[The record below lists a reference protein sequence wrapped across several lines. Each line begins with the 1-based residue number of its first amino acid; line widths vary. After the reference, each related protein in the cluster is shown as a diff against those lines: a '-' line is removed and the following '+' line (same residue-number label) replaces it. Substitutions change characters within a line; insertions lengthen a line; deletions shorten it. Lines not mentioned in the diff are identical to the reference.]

1 MKVLV
6 IQTRYGI
13 GDMLIFLPY
22 LKAISQKTGVKISIL
37 AKATSKANEL
47 FKDENFLDEVIK
59 LDSANDKILGFSK
72 LSKEIKS
79 KNFDKVFI
87 FNGSI
92 RYRLFALF
100 SGIKEIYQYP
110 FFISKDVIFQTAKV
124 FTENYVNKI
133 LSTQPELTLN
143 PKTIAEAKK
152 RFNLTRDVKNIVLGI
167 SASGPT
173 KRWNIENYINL
184 AIKLNKIQ
192 NCKFIIAASKED
204 QEIIDKIINSEIGK
218 NCFSLENLS
227 IKEILP
233 IIKNC
238 DLYIG
243 NDTSFMH
250 ISSALGIKSI
260 SIFVD
265 SPAYSYSGYSDNI
278 IAIVPIG
285 ETLES
290 TSHNT
295 LGKEKISFEEVFEK
309 AKKYL
314 IN

>member
-37 AKATSKANEL
+37 AKKTSKANEL
-47 FKDENFLDEVIK
+47 FKDENFLDEIIK
-59 LDSANDKILGFSK
+59 LDATNDGVWGFSK
-72 LSKEIKS
+72 LIKEIKS

-92 RYRLFALF
+92 RYRLLALF

-133 LSTQPELTLN
+133 LSTKPVLN
-143 PKTIAEAKK
+143 LNSKNIDEAKK
-152 RFNLTRDVKNIVLGI
+152 KYNLTSDVKNVVLGI

-173 KRWNIENYINL
+173 KRWDIENYISL
-184 AIKLNKIQ
+184 ATKLNKIQ
-192 NCKFIIAASKED
+192 NCKFIIAASKND
-204 QEIIDKIINSEIGK
+204 QEIISKIKNSEIGK

-227 IKEILP
+227 IQEILP

-238 DLYIG
+238 NLYIG
-243 NDTSFMH
+243 NDTGFMH

-260 SIFVD
+260 GIFVD

-278 IAIVPIG
+278 EAILPIG

-290 TSHNT
+290 TTHDT
-295 LGKEKISFEEVFEK
+295 LGKDKISFEEVFEK
-309 AKKYL
+309 TNKYL

>member
-22 LKAISQKTGVKISIL
+22 LRAIYEKTGVKISIL
-37 AKATSKANEL
+37 AKETSRANEL

-59 LDSANDKILGFSK
+59 LNTTNDKISGFSK
-72 LSKEIKS
+72 LTKEIKK

-92 RYRLFALF
+92 RYRLLALF

-110 FFISKDVIFQTAKV
+110 FFISKDIIFQTAKV
-124 FTENYVNKI
+124 FTETHVNKV
-133 LSTQPELTLN
+133 LSTKPKLN
-143 PKTIAEAKK
+143 LNIKNVEDAKK
-152 RFNLTRDVKNIVLGI
+152 KYNLTSEAKNIVLGI

-173 KRWNIENYINL
+173 KRWDIDNYINL
-184 AIKLNKIQ
+184 AIKLSKVQ
-192 NCKFIIAASKED
+192 NCKFIIAASKND
-204 QEIIDKIINSEIGK
+204 QIIIDKIKNSEIGK

-227 IKEILP
+227 IQEILP

-243 NDTSFMH
+243 NDTGFMH
-250 ISSALGIKSI
+250 ISSALGIKSV

-278 IAIVPIG
+278 IAVVPVG

-290 TSHNT
+290 TTHDT
-295 LGKEKISFEEVFEK
+295 LGKNKISFEEVFKK
-309 AKKYL
+309 ANKYL

>member
-22 LKAISQKTGVKISIL
+22 LKAISDKTGVRLSLL
-37 AKATSKANEL
+37 AKETSKASEM
-47 FKDENFLDEVIK
+47 FKDESFLDEVIK
-59 LDSANDKILGFSK
+59 LDATNDGVSGFSK
-72 LSKEIKS
+72 LTKEIKNR
-79 KNFDKVFI
+79 NFDKVFI

-92 RYRLFALF
+92 RYKLLALF

-124 FTENYVNKI
+124 FTEDYVNRV
-133 LSTQPELTLN
+133 LSTTPKLN
-143 PKTIAEAKK
+143 LNYKSIEDANKK
-152 RFNLTRDVKNIVLGI
+152 YNLRNNTKNIVLGI

-173 KRWNIENYINL
+173 KKWNIENYINL
-184 AIKLNKIQ
+184 ATKINKIQ
-192 NCKFIIAASKED
+192 DCKFIIASGKDD
-204 QEIIDKIINSEIGK
+204 QIIIDKIKNSEIGN

-227 IKEILP
+227 IEEILP

-250 ISSALGIKSI
+250 ISSALGLKAIG
-260 SIFVD
+260 IFVD

-278 IAIVPIG
+278 IAIVPEG

-290 TSHNT
+290 TTHDT
-295 LGKEKISFEEVFEK
+295 LGKDKISFDEVFEK
-309 AKKYL
+309 TKKYL
-314 IN
+314 FS

>member
-22 LKAISQKTGVKISIL
+22 LKAISQKTGVKLSLL
-37 AKATSKANEL
+37 AKETSKASEL
-47 FKDENFLDEVIK
+47 FRDENFLDEVIK
-59 LDSANDKILGFSK
+59 LDGANDKISGFSK
-72 LSKEIKS
+72 LTKEIKS

-92 RYRLFALF
+92 RYRLLALF

-124 FTENYVNKI
+124 FTENYVNKV
-133 LSTQPELTLN
+133 LSTKPVLN
-143 PKTIAEAKK
+143 LNSKNVDDAKK
-152 RFNLTRDVKNIVLGI
+152 RFNLTNDIKKIVLGI

-173 KRWNIENYINL
+173 KRWNILNYINL
-184 AIKLNKIQ
+184 AVRLNKIQ
-192 NCKFIIAASKED
+192 NCKFIIAASKDD
-204 QEIIDKIINSEIGK
+204 QEIIEEIKKSEIGK
-218 NCFSLENLS
+218 NCISLENLS
-227 IKEILP
+227 IQEILP

-238 DLYIG
+238 DLYTG

-250 ISSALGIKSI
+250 ISSALGIKCI
-260 SIFVD
+260 GIFVD

-278 IAIVPIG
+278 EAIVPEG
-285 ETLES
+285 ETVVS
-290 TSHNT
+290 TTHDT
-295 LGKEKISFEEVFEK
+295 LGKDKISFDEVLRK
-309 AKKYL
+309 AKIYL
-314 IN
+314 D

>member
-92 RYRLFALF
+92 RYRLLALF

>member
-22 LKAISQKTGVKISIL
+22 LKAISQKTGVKVSIL
-37 AKATSKANEL
+37 AKETSRASQL

-59 LDSANDKILGFSK
+59 LDGTNDKILGFSK
-72 LSKEIKS
+72 LAKEIKS

-87 FNGSI
+87 FSGSI
-92 RYRLFALF
+92 RYRLLAFF
-100 SGIKEIYQYP
+100 SGIKEVYQYP

-133 LSTQPELTLN
+133 LSTEPKLNLN
-143 PKTIAEAKK
+143 PKSIEEAKK
-152 RFNLTRDVKNIVLGI
+152 KYNLTSNVKNVVLGI

-173 KRWNIENYINL
+173 KRWDIENFINL
-184 AIKLNKIQ
+184 AIKLNKIH
-192 NCKFIIAASKED
+192 NCKFIIAASKDD
-204 QEIIDKIINSEIGK
+204 QKIIDKIKNSEIGK

-227 IKEILP
+227 IQEILP

-243 NDTSFMH
+243 NDTGFMH
-250 ISSALGIKSI
+250 ISSALGIKSLG
-260 SIFVD
+260 IFVD

-278 IAIVPIG
+278 IAIVPEG

-290 TSHNT
+290 TTHDT
-295 LGKEKISFEEVFEK
+295 LGKDKISFEEVFK
-309 AKKYL
+309 KSNKYL

>member
-22 LKAISQKTGVKISIL
+22 LKAISQKTGVKVSIL
-37 AKATSKANEL
+37 AKETSRASQL
-47 FKDENFLDEVIK
+47 FKDEIFLDEVIK
-59 LDSANDKILGFSK
+59 LDGTNDKILGFSK
-72 LSKEIKS
+72 LAKEIKS

-87 FNGSI
+87 FSGSI
-92 RYRLFALF
+92 RYRLLAFF

-110 FFISKDVIFQTAKV
+110 FFISKDVIFQTAKI

-133 LSTQPELTLN
+133 LSTEPKLNLN
-143 PKTIAEAKK
+143 PKSIEDAKK
-152 RFNLTRDVKNIVLGI
+152 KYNLTSNVKNVVLGI

-173 KRWNIENYINL
+173 KRWGIENFINL

-192 NCKFIIAASKED
+192 NCKFIIAASKND
-204 QEIIDKIINSEIGK
+204 QKIIDKIKNSEIGK

-227 IKEILP
+227 IQEILP

-243 NDTSFMH
+243 NDTGFMH
-250 ISSALGIKSI
+250 ISSALGIKSLG
-260 SIFVD
+260 IFVD

-278 IAIVPIG
+278 TAIVPVG

-290 TSHNT
+290 TTHDT
-295 LGKEKISFEEVFEK
+295 LGKDKISFEEVFEK
-309 AKKYL
+309 TKKYL

>member
-22 LKAISQKTGVKISIL
+22 LKAISEKTGVKLSLL
-37 AKATSKANEL
+37 AKETSKANEL

-59 LDSANDKILGFSK
+59 LNADNDGIVGFSK
-72 LSKEIKS
+72 LTKEIKN

-92 RYRLFALF
+92 RYRLLALL
-100 SGIKEIYQYP
+100 SGIKEVYQYP

-124 FTENYVNKI
+124 FTENYVNRV
-133 LSTQPELTLN
+133 LSTKPKLN
-143 PKTIAEAKK
+143 LDSKNIEEANKK
-152 RFNLTRDVKNIVLGI
+152 FNLRNNTKNIVLGI

-173 KRWNIENYINL
+173 KKWDIENYINL
-184 AIKLNKIQ
+184 ATKLNEIQ
-192 NCKFIIAASKED
+192 DCKFIIAASKDD
-204 QEIIDKIINSEIGK
+204 QEKIDKIKESEIGK
-218 NCFSLENLS
+218 NCFSLESLS
-227 IKEILP
+227 IQEILP

-238 DLYIG
+238 DLYVG

-250 ISSALGIKSI
+250 ISSALGINSI
-260 SIFVD
+260 GIFVD
-265 SPAYSYSGYSDNI
+265 SPAYSYSGYSDKI
-278 IAIVPIG
+278 IAIVPQG

-290 TSHNT
+290 TTHDT
-295 LGKEKISFEEVFEK
+295 LGKDKISFEEVFEK
-309 AKKYL
+309 TNKYL
-314 IN
+314 IS

>member
-13 GDMLIFLPY
+13 GDMLMFLPY

-37 AKATSKANEL
+37 AKETSKANEL

-59 LDSANDKILGFSK
+59 LDSTNDKISGFSK
-72 LSKEIKS
+72 LTKEIKN

-87 FNGSI
+87 FNGSV
-92 RYRLFALF
+92 RYRLLALF

-110 FFISKDVIFQTAKV
+110 FFISKDVMFQTAKV
-124 FTENYVNKI
+124 FTENYVNKV
-133 LSTQPELTLN
+133 LSTKPKLNLN
-143 PKTIAEAKK
+143 PKTVDEAKK
-152 RFNLTRDVKNIVLGI
+152 KFNITSEVKNIVLGI

-173 KRWNIENYINL
+173 KRWDIENYINL
-184 AIKLNKIQ
+184 AIKLNKIR
-192 NCKFIIAASKED
+192 NCKFIIAASKDD
-204 QEIIDKIINSEIGK
+204 QTIIDKIKNSEIGK

-227 IKEILP
+227 IQEILP
-233 IIKNC
+233 VIKNC

-243 NDTSFMH
+243 NDTGFMH
-250 ISSALGIKSI
+250 MSSALGIKSI

-278 IAIVPIG
+278 VAIVPIG

-290 TSHNT
+290 TTHDT
-295 LGKEKISFEEVFEK
+295 LGKDKISFEEVLEK
-309 AKKYL
+309 TKKYF

>member
-13 GDMLIFLPY
+13 GDMLIFMPY
-22 LKAISQKTGVKISIL
+22 LKAISQKTGVKISLL
-37 AKATSKANEL
+37 AKETSRANEL

-59 LDSANDKILGFSK
+59 LDDTNDKISGFSK
-72 LSKEIKS
+72 LTKEIKI

-92 RYRLFALF
+92 RYRLLALF

-124 FTENYVNKI
+124 FTENYVNKVI
-133 LSTQPELTLN
+133 STEPKLNLN
-143 PKTIAEAKK
+143 PKSIEEAKK
-152 RFNLTRDVKNIVLGI
+152 KFNFTNSVKNVVLGI

-173 KRWNIENYINL
+173 KKWDIENYIHL

-192 NCKFIIAASKED
+192 NFKFIIAASKD
-204 QEIIDKIINSEIGK
+204 DHEIIDKIKNSEIGK

-227 IKEILP
+227 IQEILP
-233 IIKNC
+233 VIKNC

-243 NDTSFMH
+243 NDTGFMH
-250 ISSALGIKSI
+250 ISSALGVKSI
-260 SIFVD
+260 GIFVD

-278 IAIVPIG
+278 EAIVPVG

-290 TSHNT
+290 TTHDT
-295 LGKEKISFEEVFEK
+295 LGKDKISFEEVFERTS
-309 AKKYL
+309 KYL

>member
-22 LKAISQKTGVKISIL
+22 LKAISQKNGVKISLL
-37 AKATSKANEL
+37 AKETSKANEL
-47 FKDENFLDEVIK
+47 FKDENFLDEIIK
-59 LDSANDKILGFSK
+59 LDNTNDKITGFLK
-72 LSKEIKS
+72 LTKEIKS

-92 RYRLFALF
+92 RYRLLALF

-124 FTENYVNKI
+124 FTENYVNKV
-133 LSTQPELTLN
+133 LSTKPELTLN
-143 PKTIAEAKK
+143 NKTVEEAKK
-152 RFNLTRDVKNIVLGI
+152 KFKLTSNVKNIVLGI

-173 KRWNIENYINL
+173 KRWGIENYINL
-184 AIKLNKIQ
+184 AIELNKIQ
-192 NCKFIIAASKED
+192 NCKFFIAASKED
-204 QEIIDKIINSEIGK
+204 QEIIDKIKNSEIGK
-218 NCFSLENLS
+218 NCFSLENFS
-227 IKEILP
+227 ILEILP

-238 DLYIG
+238 NVYVG

-265 SPAYSYSGYSDNI
+265 SPAYSYSNYSDNI

-290 TSHNT
+290 TTHDT
-295 LGKEKISFEEVFEK
+295 LGKDKISFEEVFEK
-309 AKKYL
+309 TKKYL

>member
-37 AKATSKANEL
+37 AKTTSKVNEL

-59 LDSANDKILGFSK
+59 LDDTKDKILGFSK
-72 LSKEIKS
+72 LLKEIKG

-92 RYRLFALF
+92 RYRLLALF

-152 RFNLTRDVKNIVLGI
+152 RFNLTKDVKNIVLGI

-204 QEIIDKIINSEIGK
+204 QQIIDKIKNSEIGK

-290 TSHNT
+290 TSHDT

>member
-6 IQTRYGI
+6 IQTRFGI

-22 LKAISQKTGVKISIL
+22 LKAIYEKNEVKLSLL
-37 AKATSKANEL
+37 AKETSKANEL
-47 FKDENFLDEVIK
+47 FKYENFLNEVIK
-59 LDSANDKILGFSK
+59 LDSTNDRISGFLK

-79 KNFDKVFI
+79 KKFDKVFI

-92 RYRLFALF
+92 RYRLLAMF

-110 FFISKDVIFQTAKV
+110 IFTSKDVIFQTAKV
-124 FTENYVNKI
+124 FTENYVNKV
-133 LSTQPELTLN
+133 LSTKPILNLN
-143 PKTIAEAKK
+143 PQFVSEAKNK
-152 RFNLTRDVKNIVLGI
+152 FNLKKNVKNIVLRI

-173 KRWNIENYINL
+173 KRWDIENYINL
-184 AIKLNKIQ
+184 AKRLNKIQ
-192 NCKFIIAASKED
+192 NCKFIIAAGKND
-204 QEIIDKIINSEIGK
+204 QEIINKIKKSEIGK
-218 NCFSLENLS
+218 NCFSLEHLS
-227 IKEILP
+227 IQEILP

-243 NDTSFMH
+243 NDTGFMH

-278 IAIVPIG
+278 VAIVPEG

-290 TSHNT
+290 TTHDT
-295 LGKEKISFEEVFEK
+295 LGKDKISFEEVLEK
-309 AKKYL
+309 TKKYL

>member
-22 LKAISQKTGVKISIL
+22 LKAISERTGVKLSLL
-37 AKATSKANEL
+37 AKETSKANEL
-47 FKDENFLDEVIK
+47 FKYENFLDEVIK
-59 LDSANDKILGFSK
+59 LDDTKDKISGFSK
-72 LSKEIKS
+72 LTKEIKS
-79 KNFDKVFI
+79 KNFDKIFI

-92 RYRLFALF
+92 RYRLLALF

-124 FTENYVNKI
+124 FTENYVNKV
-133 LSTQPELTLN
+133 LSTKPRLN
-143 PKTIAEAKK
+143 LDLKTIEEAKK
-152 RFNLTRDVKNIVLGI
+152 KFNLSNNIKNIVLGV

-173 KRWNIENYINL
+173 KRWDVKNYINL
-184 AIKLNKIQ
+184 AIKLNKVQ
-192 NCKFIIAASKED
+192 NCKFIIAAGKDD
-204 QEIIDKIINSEIGK
+204 QEIINKIKNSEIGK

-233 IIKNC
+233 VIKNC

-243 NDTSFMH
+243 NDTGFMH
-250 ISSALGIKSI
+250 ISAALGIKSI
-260 SIFVD
+260 GIFVD

-278 IAIVPIG
+278 IAIVPEG

-290 TSHNT
+290 TTHDT
-295 LGKEKISFEEVFEK
+295 LGKDKISFEEVFK
-309 AKKYL
+309 KTNKYL
-314 IN
+314 VS

>member
-37 AKATSKANEL
+37 AKETSKANEL
-47 FKDENFLDEVIK
+47 FKDETFLDEVIK
-59 LDSANDKILGFSK
+59 LDDNNDKISGFLK
-72 LSKEIKS
+72 LTKEIKS

-87 FNGSI
+87 FNGSM
-92 RYRLFALF
+92 RYRLLALF

-124 FTENYVNKI
+124 FTENYVNKV
-133 LSTQPELTLN
+133 LSTKPNLNLN
-143 PKTIAEAKK
+143 PKNINEAKK
-152 RFNLTRDVKNIVLGI
+152 KFNITSEVKNIVLGI

-173 KRWNIENYINL
+173 KRWDIENYINL
-184 AIKLNKIQ
+184 AIKLNKIR
-192 NCKFIIAASKED
+192 NCKFIIAASKDD
-204 QEIIDKIINSEIGK
+204 QTIIDKIKNSEIGK

-227 IKEILP
+227 IQEILP
-233 IIKNC
+233 VIKNC

-243 NDTSFMH
+243 NDTGFMH
-250 ISSALGIKSI
+250 MSSALGIKSI

-278 IAIVPIG
+278 VAIVPIG

-290 TSHNT
+290 TTHDT
-295 LGKEKISFEEVFEK
+295 LGKDKISFEEVLEK
-309 AKKYL
+309 TKKYF

>member
-37 AKATSKANEL
+37 AKTTSKVNEL
-47 FKDENFLDEVIK
+47 FKDENFLDEVIN
-59 LDSANDKILGFSK
+59 LDSTNDKILGFSK

-92 RYRLFALF
+92 RYRLLALF

-152 RFNLTRDVKNIVLGI
+152 RFNLTKDVKNIVLGI

-204 QEIIDKIINSEIGK
+204 QQIIDKIKNSEIGK

-260 SIFVD
+260 GIFVD

-290 TSHNT
+290 TSHDT

>member
-22 LKAISQKTGVKISIL
+22 LRAISQKTGVKVSIL
-37 AKATSKANEL
+37 AKESSKANDL
-47 FKDENFLDEVIK
+47 FKDENFLDEIIK
-59 LDSANDKILGFSK
+59 LDDTNDKILGFSK
-72 LSKEIKS
+72 LTKEIKN

-92 RYRLFALF
+92 RYRLLAIF
-100 SGIKEIYQYP
+100 SGIREIYQYP

-124 FTENYVNKI
+124 FTENYVNKVI
-133 LSTQPELTLN
+133 SSKPKLN
-143 PKTIAEAKK
+143 LNSKTIDEAKNK
-152 RFNLTRDVKNIVLGI
+152 FNITSEVKNVVLGI

-173 KRWNIENYINL
+173 KRWGIKNYIDL

-192 NCKFIIAASKED
+192 NCKFFIAASKYDMEL
-204 QEIIDKIINSEIGK
+204 INKLKNSGIGK

-227 IKEILP
+227 IKEMLP

-243 NDTSFMH
+243 NDTGFMH

-260 SIFVD
+260 GIFTD

-278 IAIVPIG
+278 IAIVPVG

-290 TSHNT
+290 TTHDT
-295 LGKEKISFEEVFEK
+295 LGKDKISFEEVFEK
-309 AKKYL
+309 TKKYL

>member
-37 AKATSKANEL
+37 AKETSKANEL
-47 FKDENFLDEVIK
+47 FKDETFLDEVIK
-59 LDSANDKILGFSK
+59 LDENNDKILGFSK
-72 LSKEIKS
+72 LIKEIKS

-92 RYRLFALF
+92 RYRLLALF

-124 FTENYVNKI
+124 FTENYVNNI
-133 LSTQPELTLN
+133 LSTKPKLNLN
-143 PKTIAEAKK
+143 PKTINEAKK
-152 RFNLTRDVKNIVLGI
+152 KYNITSEVKNIVLGV

-173 KRWNIENYINL
+173 KRWDIENYINL
-184 AIKLNKIQ
+184 AVKLNKIR
-192 NCKFIIAASKED
+192 NCKFFIAASKED
-204 QEIIDKIINSEIGK
+204 QEIIGKIKNSEIGK

-227 IKEILP
+227 IQEILP

-243 NDTSFMH
+243 NDTGFMH

-260 SIFVD
+260 GIFVD

-278 IAIVPIG
+278 IAIVPAG

-290 TSHNT
+290 TTHDT
-295 LGKEKISFEEVFEK
+295 LGKDKISFEEVFEK
-309 AKKYL
+309 TNKYL